1 VILKK
6 TTRQNGMTRKMIIG
20 ILPVIVGGLIYLTY
34 RTDSLLMFGWF
45 NKIGLSDTIDLLR
58 SNQLL
63 QNLTIPN
70 WIKFSLPDALW
81 LFSFNYILLTLWN
94 FNLNRQSAFWL
105 FLAPTIGL
113 FSEIGQLIGLVPGTF
128 DLVDLLLLLIATL
141 IPFLLV
147 NNLKPIK
154 IESV

>member
-1 VILKK
+1 
-6 TTRQNGMTRKMIIG
+6 MTRKIIIG
-20 ILPVIVGGLIYLTY
+20 TCPVIVGGLIYLTY
-34 RTDSLLMFGWF
+34 RTDTLIMFAWL
-45 NKIGLSDTIDLLR
+45 NKIGLTDTIVFLR

-81 LFSFNYILLTLWN
+81 LFSFNYVLLTLWN
-94 FNLNRQSAFWL
+94 FNVNQQSAFWL

-113 FSEIGQLIGLVPGTF
+113 FSELGQLVNIVPGTF
-128 DLVDLLLLLIATL
+128 DLVDLVLLLIATL

-147 NNLKPIK
+147 NNLKSIK
-154 IESV
+154 INFV

>member
-1 VILKK
+1 
-6 TTRQNGMTRKMIIG
+6 MTRKMIIG

>member
-1 VILKK
+1 MI
-6 TTRQNGMTRKMIIG
+6 RKMIIG

-105 FLAPTIGL
+105 LLAPTIGL
-113 FSEIGQLIGLVPGTF
+113 LSEIGQLIGVVPGTF

-141 IPFLLV
+141 ILFLLV